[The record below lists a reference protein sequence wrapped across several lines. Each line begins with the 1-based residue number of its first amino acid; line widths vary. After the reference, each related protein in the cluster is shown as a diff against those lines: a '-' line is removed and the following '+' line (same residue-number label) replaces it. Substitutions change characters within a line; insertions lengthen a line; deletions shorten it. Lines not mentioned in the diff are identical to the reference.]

1 MTADTMPPP
10 TDGLHVAMERMGEK
24 GPWLWAM
31 FFLLCTPGVLNIWHL
46 TAYVFLGQNLPHWCY
61 VPELTEANWTA
72 TQIRNISSTGGLTA
86 DSCKMYTWNYSLLA
100 EMTYVDALEYTSSHK
115 RPGQYECDKWSFE
128 GEGMVSEWDL
138 VCSRLPLKSTL
149 QMAVAL
155 GKFLGALIFGFV
167 ADKWG
172 RKRSFTISCIT
183 YIIAG
188 PVATFAPYYLLFYF
202 ARVALGMA
210 GTGAFNSGF
219 TLLAEFCTKKHRT
232 ILGILYNMSYPVGMM
247 ILPVIA
253 LYIEDWRM
261 LQLALSVP
269 AVLLVIHIWI
279 LPESARWLVSQGRR
293 EEAWKI
299 VKKFSKKSE
308 LVKLTMAEANDATT
322 ANEDIHKETPAVP
335 AVPSVS
341 SSEPWYK
348 RSIASLKK
356 LFVIFSHRE
365 LRRRLLICHFAWC
378 VTAMTYYALAL
389 NADNFTA
396 NKYIYVAVA
405 GAVEAVGYVL
415 PIPML
420 KFMGRRTTSVVLY
433 FISGVSLLLIIPIPQ
448 DMSMT
453 IMGVAMVGRLCIGAV
468 YSVIILQTSE
478 LFPTVN
484 RNTAVGTSSTLSH
497 VGSISAP
504 YLVDLIGAKVWYMP
518 STICGVAVLIAG
530 LLVLLLPETKD
541 KEYCDTIEELMEKNP
556 RDRVSIRNCFPF
568 LKS

>member
-1 MTADTMPPP
+1 M
-10 TDGLHVAMERMGEK
+10 
-24 GPWLWAM
+24 
-31 FFLLCTPGVLNIWHL
+31 
-46 TAYVFLGQNLPHWCY
+46 
-61 VPELTEANWTA
+61 
-72 TQIRNISSTGGLTA
+72 
-86 DSCKMYTWNYSLLA
+86 SL
-100 EMTYVDALEYTSSHK
+100 
-115 RPGQYECDKWSFE
+115 
-128 GEGMVSEWDL
+128 
-138 VCSRLPLKSTL
+138 
-149 QMAVAL
+149 AV
-155 GKFLGALIFGFV
+155 
-167 ADKWG
+167 
-172 RKRSFTISCIT
+172 
-183 YIIAG
+183 
-188 PVATFAPYYLLFYF
+188 
-202 ARVALGMA
+202 
-210 GTGAFNSGF
+210 
-219 TLLAEFCTKKHRT
+219 AEFCTKKHRT

-322 ANEDIHKETPAVP
+322 ANEDIHKTKVDWIYFTDICFFLYLNKFQETPAVP

-504 YLVDLIGAKVWYMP
+504 YLVDLIQDGGTSHSIDDSYTTDDYINRVTSKNGDISWPPISPDLTTCDFFFWGQLNSKVFAYRSRPATAEKLKAKIREEIAEILVEMFGAKVWYMP